1 MNRHSICIIAGLAI
15 ALSGCTA
22 ADPAAVTEAMVTR
35 DVAGGY
41 ALAWKGANGPVDVFV
56 ADRADAPRKDM
67 RLLVD
72 NDADGRAEVKLDGAA
87 RPYFFV
93 AADGG
98 GGVWTAERLLPL
110 EGGRN
115 FRDIGGYAT
124 ADGRHVKWGRVFRS
138 GSMASLTPADYRYL
152 DGLGIRTVCDLRTNG
167 ERTHEPNAW
176 AKAAGIGY
184 WTRDYEKSGGDLG
197 KLVSPDTTAARMKQ
211 AMVAMYRRLPEEQA
225 DGYREIFRQLAAGDV
240 PLAFNC
246 SAGKDR
252 AGTAAALI
260 LSALGVPDETVFADY
275 ALSDRMLARS
285 ASHRMMAGD
294 KDSPWAALATLPRA
308 VLAPL
313 MASDPD
319 YIRAAFAAIREKH
332 QSVDNYLRD
341 ELGVTPDQLAAIRA
355 SLLE

>member
-1 MNRHSICIIAGLAI
+1 MNRSFLCAAMV
-15 ALSGCTA
+15 ALSLAGCKA
-22 ADPAAVTEAMVTR
+22 APPAAVTEASVTR
-35 DVAGGY
+35 DDAGRY
-41 ALAWKGANGPVDVFV
+41 SLTWKGASGPVDVFV
-56 ADRADAPRKDM
+56 ADKANADQKDM
-67 RLLVD
+67 RLLAD
-72 NDADGRAEVKLDGAA
+72 NDTDGSADVTVDGAA

-98 GGVWTAERLLPL
+98 DGVWTAVRLLPL

-124 ADGRHVKWGRVFRS
+124 ADGKHVAWGKVFRS
-138 GSMASLTPADYRYL
+138 GSMASLTPADYTYL
-152 DGLGIRTVCDLRTNG
+152 DRLGIKTVCDLRTND
-167 ERTHEPNAW
+167 ERANEPNAW
-176 AKAAGIGY
+176 VKAAKLNY
-184 WTRDYEKSGGDLG
+184 WTRDYATSGGDLG
-197 KLVSPDTTAARMKQ
+197 KMFSKDTTAAQMKQ
-211 AMVAMYRRLPEEQA
+211 TMMDLYRKLPDEQA

-275 ALSDRMLARS
+275 ALSDRMLAQS
-285 ASHRMMAGD
+285 ATHQAVSTD
-294 KDSPWAALATLPRA
+294 KDSPWAALAKMPRE

-319 YIRAAFAAIREKH
+319 YIRAAFTAIREKH
-332 QSVDNYLRD
+332 GSIDAYLRD
-341 ELGVTPDQLAAIRA
+341 ELGVTPDQLTDIR
-355 SLLE
+355 SRLLS